1 MAIKR
6 NCVIHIFIS
15 MHICLFCEF
24 CDGAKWGFAL
34 NNETDSV
41 KTAHQENHF
50 CVQRTKSESEQSLTL
65 NGNWKKKRTRCRAK
79 SGNTP
84 AENTWW
90 GAVGVDSASLLIPP
104 ASSQHGRCTKVQKGQ
119 SGVLWS
125 ELRSQPLPPPP
136 ILLLHNV
143 PVVVVRQPTFGG
155 GVVSVLTDWR
165 EAGGESP
172 TRRAPRSRSAL
183 LQRQHTQRCR
193 LRRRQQE
200 ELTKS

>member
-1 MAIKR
+1 MRRILWKQPIKR
-6 NCVIHIFIS
+6 ITSVFSAPNRKVS
-15 MHICLFCEF
+15 SLSLLM
-24 CDGAKWGFAL
+24 
-34 NNETDSV
+34 ET
-41 KTAHQENHF
+41 E
-50 CVQRTKSESEQSLTL
+50 
-65 NGNWKKKRTRCRAK
+65 KKKRTRCRAK
-79 SGNTP
+79 SRNTR
-84 AENTWW
+84 W
-90 GAVGVDSASLLIPP
+90 GAVGVDSTSLLIPP
-104 ASSQHGRCTKVQKGQ
+104 ASSQHGRRTKVQKGQ

-136 ILLLHNV
+136 ILSLHNV

-200 ELTKS
+200 ELMKS